1 MISQIKNNKFF
12 YSTII
17 KITNRIPKKVFY
29 PKSYFEAQD
38 LLKRQDKGENLES
51 SLNKK
56 LASILKESLQ
66 NVPFYKDLNLD
77 IPISEINASN
87 AQEVLLKFPIISKNT
102 IMKQPEKFLN
112 QKFTN
117 QKLITRTSGGSTGRG
132 IKICNNLEEI
142 LIERAFYDY
151 EWGKFGYKP
160 TSKVVRIGAD
170 GIKKESDSPF
180 SYQGDRLLIS
190 PYHLNKKWIESI
202 YKQVKNFNVEY
213 FHAYPSSLMYLLQ
226 YMDENQ
232 LGLKSLKGIF
242 IASEYVDKSILILI
256 KQIFG
261 EKVGINFGYGL
272 TERTNLAWGVF
283 EDNSISYKC
292 EKVYG
297 FSENYIRED
306 GYKEL
311 VGTSYWNY
319 VMPLIRYRTE
329 DLGEIENG
337 YVKNLE
343 GRAQEFLVT
352 KTGAK
357 IPGFSISIDQF
368 VWKYVEVFQV
378 VQNEVGK
385 IEFHIFKKDNY
396 NSDIEKKIMESQ
408 KEKWGEFFDIR
419 IKYIS
424 EVHKTKSGKTKLIIN
439 NLNKGVETI

>member
-1 MISQIKNNKFF
+1 MISQIKNNKFL

-17 KITNRIPKKVFY
+17 KITNRIPKKLFY
-29 PKSYFEAQD
+29 PKSYFEIQKI
-38 LLKRQDKGENLES
+38 LKRQDNGENLDDI
-51 SLNKK
+51 LNSR
-56 LASILKESLQ
+56 LAFILRESLQ
-66 NVPFYKDLNLD
+66 HVPFYKELNLN
-77 IPISEINASN
+77 ISVSEINADN
-87 AQEVLLKFPIISKNT
+87 AREILLEFPLISKDT
-102 IMKQPEKFLN
+102 IMKQPDKFLN
-112 QKFTN
+112 QKFIN

-132 IKICNNLEEI
+132 IKVFNNLEEI

-151 EWGKFGYKP
+151 EWGKLGYNPK
-160 TSKVVRIGAD
+160 SKVVRIGAD
-170 GIKKESDSPF
+170 GIKKDSDSPF

-190 PYHLNKKWIESI
+190 PYHLNKKWIETI
-202 YKQVKNFNVEY
+202 YKKINDFNVEY

-226 YMDENQ
+226 YMEENN
-232 LGLKSLKGIF
+232 LDLKSLKGIF

-256 KQIFG
+256 NQIFG
-261 EKVGINFGYGL
+261 QRVGINFGYGL

-283 EDNSISYKC
+283 KDNSIVYKC

-337 YVKNLE
+337 YVRSLE
-343 GRAQEFLVT
+343 GRAQEFLIT
-352 KTGAK
+352 RTGAK

-385 IEFHIFKKDNY
+385 IEFHVLRRDNY
-396 NSDIEKKIMESQ
+396 NVDIEKKIKESQ
-408 KEKWGEFFDIR
+408 QKKWGDFFDIQ

-424 EVHKTKSGKTKLIIN
+424 NVEKTKSGKTKLIIN
-439 NLNKGVETI
+439 NLK